1 MRTQFASALALGLL
15 LSGAAYAQ
23 SPSSPGSASNAGS
36 GSNAHAST
44 QSSQQL
50 ANAQQ
55 IRQDLEKAG
64 FTDVNIVAESF
75 VIRAK
80 SKSGD
85 PVLMT
90 IGPHSMSIF
99 ETVNAGGSSSG
110 SNTGNASSTSGA
122 GGAGSSGSGSK
133 R

>member
-1 MRTQFASALALGLL
+1 MRHHFIPVLALSLA

-23 SPSSPGSASNAGS
+23 SAS
-36 GSNAHAST
+36 GSSST
-44 QSSQQL
+44 SGSTSNQQSSAQSSQQL
-50 ANAQQ
+50 ATAQK
-55 IRQDLEKAG
+55 IKHDLESAG

-90 IGPHSMSIF
+90 IGPHGMSVF
-99 ETVNAGGSSSG
+99 ETLNTSSSGGG
-110 SNTGNASSTSGA
+110 SNTGSANS
-122 GGAGSSGSGSK
+122 GSSGGTAPSNSSQ
-133 R
+133 RP